1 MLSALLSKAFGSAI
15 RRGRTFTQAIDS
27 PNGIASLEQVELGG
41 CRQWILIRGQD
52 LSKPLLLF
60 VHGGPGSAE
69 MWFAHHSMRELE
81 KHFVCVNWD
90 QRGAGKSFGADLP
103 AATMNLGQFVAD
115 AVSLVELLLKRFGQK
130 KLFLVGH
137 SWGSAI
143 TMKVAQSRPELLH
156 ALVGMGQVVD
166 MKRGEQISYDY
177 ALEGARKAGNAKA
190 VRQLEKIGAPPY
202 MGNGLWLQR
211 RWLSEYKGDTWS
223 LDMKGVLAI
232 GLRAT
237 EYSFADF
244 VRFLKG
250 VRFSNKLLWSELS
263 EVNFARDPA
272 PLAVP
277 VFFFAGR
284 HDYTTPFQLVQ
295 EFFDALKAPS
305 KRLIWFEDSAHMPNL
320 EEPARFQAE
329 LVRIGEEIR
338 TTAPAAP
345 G

>member
-1 MLSALLSKAFGSAI
+1 
-15 RRGRTFTQAIDS
+15 
-27 PNGIASLEQVELGG
+27 
-41 CRQWILIRGQD
+41 
-52 LSKPLLLF
+52 
-60 VHGGPGSAE
+60 
-69 MWFAHHSMRELE
+69 
-81 KHFVCVNWD
+81 
-90 QRGAGKSFGADLP
+90 
-103 AATMNLGQFVAD
+103 VAD

-329 LVRIGEEIR
+329 LVRIGEDLR